1 MVDKSNALLYHGPMN
16 LKNLRLL
23 AVVRDDLPPNH
34 VALTLF
40 HAGLSVYLKWKENPE
55 HAPIVDLWVTHS
67 FKKVIRKAN
76 ATQFEQA
83 KKEHPHIVMT
93 ESSLEGKET
102 ALIFVPSDDY
112 PKFLNFLPKY

>member
-1 MVDKSNALLYHGPMN
+1 MDP
-16 LKNLRLL
+16 KNLRLL

-40 HAGLSVYLKWKENPE
+40 HAGLSVYIRWIDNPE
-55 HAPIVDLWVTHS
+55 YSKIIDLWLTHS

-76 ATQFEQA
+76 AAQFEQA

-102 ALIFVPSDDY
+102 ALIFLPSDDH
-112 PKFLNFLPKY
+112 PKFLNYLPKY